1 MLFVQ
6 LRVYANAVI
15 ICPPSSEATD
25 LPLPTGSTSP
35 CHTEESNS
43 SRPSMDFPTTSTPDQ
58 PRKKRKVTKSDEV
71 DDYILRSLKD
81 IEEKQAQRQDDE
93 DELYGRQVA
102 ATIRRFTNREKAL
115 AKLRIQQVLLDIE
128 FPAA

>member
-1 MLFVQ
+1 MKWM
-6 LRVYANAVI
+6 
-15 ICPPSSEATD
+15 TKK
-25 LPLPTGSTSP
+25 
-35 CHTEESNS
+35 
-43 SRPSMDFPTTSTPDQ
+43 SR
-58 PRKKRKVTKSDEV
+58 KRSK
-71 DDYILRSLKD
+71 
-81 IEEKQAQRQDDE
+81 QRQDDE